1 MSFQEM
7 ESHIF
12 LMPDYYLHFSCKMG
26 KCRSA
31 CCVGWPISISM
42 QNYFHLL
49 GMNCPKHLR
58 NKLDIGLRV
67 YEHPDKD
74 RYAYFTPD
82 YHGDCPLRMTDGR
95 CSIHAEMGEE
105 VLPDIC
111 RLYPRGIRAENGL
124 YECSCANSCEA
135 VLELLLAKKEPITFF
150 KKSLSIPLPP
160 MAERTTFFETLG
172 LSQEIR
178 LNLISIIQDRKV
190 PLPDRFILLGGYLDK
205 IDVLIQSEHRRD
217 LEYFLREPIPC
228 QHHFPEVCTNQMLE
242 SLRVTKE
249 MLIRLDER
257 SNSICSYGKS
267 AIQYYSAEGDILSRY
282 TSAKAHFEA
291 LFANWEVFFENWL
304 VNHMFFSQ
312 FPFQD
317 RPVSLR
323 EEYYAIC
330 ALYAILRFLALGW
343 MAERTNTS
351 DLIDAMAAAFRL
363 IDHTNFD
370 RYASY
375 MLVQMGFTATDQ
387 IQALVCL

>member
-49 GMNCPKHLR
+49 GMNCPKYLR

-135 VLELLLAKKEPITFF
+135 ILELLLAKKEPITFF
-150 KKSLSIPLPP
+150 KKSLLQYHS
-160 MAERTTFFETLG
+160 
-172 LSQEIR
+172 
-178 LNLISIIQDRKV
+178 
-190 PLPDRFILLGGYLDK
+190 YL
-205 IDVLIQSEHRRD
+205 
-217 LEYFLREPIPC
+217 
-228 QHHFPEVCTNQMLE
+228 
-242 SLRVTKE
+242 
-249 MLIRLDER
+249 
-257 SNSICSYGKS
+257 
-267 AIQYYSAEGDILSRY
+267 
-282 TSAKAHFEA
+282 
-291 LFANWEVFFENWL
+291 
-304 VNHMFFSQ
+304 
-312 FPFQD
+312 PFQYPD
-317 RPVSLR
+317 KLDDT
-323 EEYYAIC
+323 
-330 ALYAILRFLALGW
+330 FLLLLFLKVLLD
-343 MAERTNTS
+343 S
-351 DLIDAMAAAFRL
+351 
-363 IDHTNFD
+363 
-370 RYASY
+370 
-375 MLVQMGFTATDQ
+375 
-387 IQALVCL
+387 